1 MTDSIV
7 STLSRCIV
15 NTLFELENADE
26 NQVNGDF
33 VIDIMESVS
42 AELQGL
48 NSIDTAAFI
57 AAINEIVEADTTD
70 ARKYF
75 IENFSKNFGLRSS
88 GA

>member
-1 MTDSIV
+1 
-7 STLSRCIV
+7 
-15 NTLFELENADE
+15 
-26 NQVNGDF
+26 
-33 VIDIMESVS
+33 MEYVS

-75 IENFSKNFGLRSS
+75 IEKFSKNFGLRSS